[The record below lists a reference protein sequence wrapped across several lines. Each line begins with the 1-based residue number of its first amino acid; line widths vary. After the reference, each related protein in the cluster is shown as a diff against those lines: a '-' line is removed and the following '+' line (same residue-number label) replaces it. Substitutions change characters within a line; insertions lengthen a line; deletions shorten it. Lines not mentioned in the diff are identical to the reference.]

1 VTVVQSPS
9 WWTAR
14 HALILLAL
22 VLAGMLLVL
31 AWVLALRKRV
41 EEQTSLL
48 RKSEERFRHMALHD
62 ALTGLATRRLL
73 QDRLNVAVQT
83 AKRHQTCLAVL
94 MLDMDRF
101 KQINDTFGH
110 ATGDEVLRITAN
122 RLLESVRKSDT
133 VARMGGDEF
142 VVLLPDLLE
151 PQAAEKIAANLVET
165 LATPIPFAGRE
176 VPVSVSVGVCT
187 VSAGET
193 DADTLLAN
201 VDVALYHA
209 KERGRN
215 CFQVFTPDA
224 APARIE

>member
-1 VTVVQSPS
+1 
-9 WWTAR
+9 
-14 HALILLAL
+14 
-22 VLAGMLLVL
+22 
-31 AWVLALRKRV
+31 
-41 EEQTSLL
+41 
-48 RKSEERFRHMALHD
+48 
-62 ALTGLATRRLL
+62 
-73 QDRLNVAVQT
+73 
-83 AKRHQTCLAVL
+83 
-94 MLDMDRF
+94 
-101 KQINDTFGH
+101 
-110 ATGDEVLRITAN
+110 
-122 RLLESVRKSDT
+122 
-133 VARMGGDEF
+133 
-142 VVLLPDLLE
+142 
-151 PQAAEKIAANLVET
+151 VET